1 MMAINKLIRS
11 IFMKTWKEAFVFFCR
26 QIGNGLGFSETSTAK
41 KTDAKS
47 CYFFLFS
54 GVGGKETKLQK
65 HPNPNPIQFLL
76 RSSQAPKKKLII
88 AINRHLPK
96 KNVKSANWK
105 KTSSP
110 TGLNLSEQKG
120 CKQTELRRSS
130 KPKWQRTSSFPSVA
144 WLGNLVG
151 SRWGRGKRESP
162 SLVSVKH
169 RSFTWK
175 YDFSFSGGP
184 YCGCIPAGPYIH

>member
-1 MMAINKLIRS
+1 MPKVVIFSYFPGWGGRKRNCRNIQIQIQPNSSWEAHKL
-11 IFMKTWKEAFVFFCR
+11 
-26 QIGNGLGFSETSTAK
+26 
-41 KTDAKS
+41 
-47 CYFFLFS
+47 
-54 GVGGKETKLQK
+54 
-65 HPNPNPIQFLL
+65 
-76 RSSQAPKKKLII
+76 PKKKLII

-96 KNVKSANWK
+96 KNAFFQQIGK
-105 KTSSP
+105 KKSSP

-184 YCGCIPAGPYIH
+184 YCGCIPAGPYIHWQLVIWKCHF